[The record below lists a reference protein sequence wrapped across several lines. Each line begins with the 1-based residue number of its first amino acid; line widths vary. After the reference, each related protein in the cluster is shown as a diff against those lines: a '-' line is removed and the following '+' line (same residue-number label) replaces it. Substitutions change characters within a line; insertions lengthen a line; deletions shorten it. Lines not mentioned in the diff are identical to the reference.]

1 MSHFKHFFGLAKQ
14 NVAMKYHYGIH
25 VIIIIST
32 QQVTGGLFL
41 RPIPGHM
48 LQTVETT
55 PQVTIYKCRLA
66 SFIGLRPDFIWA
78 EAWERG

>member
-1 MSHFKHFFGLAKQ
+1 
-14 NVAMKYHYGIH
+14 MKYHYGIH

-55 PQVTIYKCRLA
+55 PQVSINVAMVCKVCKPLPSA
-66 SFIGLRPDFIWA
+66 DPC
-78 EAWERG
+78 